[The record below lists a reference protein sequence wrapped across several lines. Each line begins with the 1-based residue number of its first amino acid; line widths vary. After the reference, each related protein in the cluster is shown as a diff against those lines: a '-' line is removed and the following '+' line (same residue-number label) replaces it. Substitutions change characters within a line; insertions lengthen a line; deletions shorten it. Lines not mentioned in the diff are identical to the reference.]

1 MAYIVGIVGWHN
13 SGKTA
18 LGVSLVG
25 ELKRR
30 GLRVAVVK
38 HAGHAPHYDQE
49 GSDSWRYVQAGS
61 DAVALASAHQLMMI
75 NRLDQEPSLEQVLQ
89 RLPEDVDVVLVEGY
103 KAAPIPK
110 VEVKN
115 PSANRGEITREDQR
129 LALLTAE
136 EDTQRGLVF
145 DQEALCHIADLIC
158 QAVEGKSAQ
167 GLPN

>member
-1 MAYIVGIVGWHN
+1 MAYVVGIVGWHN

-18 LGVSLVG
+18 LGVLLVG

-49 GSDSWRYVQAGS
+49 GSDSWRYMQAGS
-61 DAVALASAHQLMMI
+61 DAVALASAHQLMMV
-75 NRLDQEPSLEQVLQ
+75 NRLDQELSLEQVLR
-89 RLPEDVDVVLVEGY
+89 RLPQDVDVVLVEGY

-110 VEVKN
+110 VEVKR
-115 PSANRGEITREDQR
+115 PSANGGEITREDQR

-136 EDTQRGLVF
+136 EDPEGGLVF
-145 DQEALCHIADLIC
+145 GQGVVCQIADLVC
-158 QAVEGKSAQ
+158 DAVEGESVKGS
-167 GLPN
+167 PD